1 MCPTYAKSAAHGLR
15 LGDDRYSY
23 LLVCGRWIAGASAS
37 LVLVIS
43 SVKLTAKVVSQFPER
58 REKILDGRL
67 ILESAKR
74 IFNVGTKV
82 LGTELG
88 TRRAGAVGVLR
99 VGGTASRGTAGGRL
113 ADLHNDLVAFKL
125 QNRAVRGTEFLG
137 GFDEIG
143 KVAESD
149 VGEAERELV

>member
-1 MCPTYAKSAAHGLR
+1 M
-15 LGDDRYSY
+15 
-23 LLVCGRWIAGASAS
+23 LVCGRWIAGASAS

-67 ILESAKR
+67 ALESAKR
-74 IFNVGTKV
+74 NFDDGAKVVGAEP
-82 LGTELG
+82 GAG
-88 TRRAGAVGVLR
+88 CAGAVGILR
-99 VGGTASRGTAGGRL
+99 VGGAAGRGTAGGL
-113 ADLHNDLVAFKL
+113 ADLHDDLIAFKL
-125 QNRAVRGTEFLG
+125 QDRAVGGTEFLG
-137 GFDEIG
+137 GFDKIG